1 MDVKFYEIVFPF
13 KTSIDESVKE
23 HTEVYTLNFFDH
35 FESEPVSKTP
45 SSPNEDEEGSH
56 SRDSRVHQP
65 VLSSIIDQLGHNGDH
80 SATLIDEQNTFEGNV
95 GTNQEVNAMND
106 EMHALY
112 ENKTWTMTDL
122 PFDKKPIGSKWVCR
136 IKYKSNGEVE
146 RYKARLVAKG
156 FSQKE
161 DWKVYQMDINDAFL
175 YGDLNEEAPKQ
186 WNHNLSKALLEACF
200 VQSKNDHSLFIKNK
214 GNVSLYLLVYVDDLV
229 INGSDVNEIE
239 KFKSFLNNKF
249 KIKDLGELKP
259 VMTPL
264 PENIHMHDPLKS
276 NFDIAMRVLK
286 HLKLAHGLGVN
297 FSKRKSDCLITAFF
311 DSDEAK
317 CPVTRRSVS
326 AEAKYRSMASTTC
339 EIMWVVK
346 VLNDF
351 GIDNLI
357 PANLYCDNKSEIQI
371 AANLVMHEKTTHF
384 DIDVHLIREK
394 VYPSLIKTIK
404 VDFKEN
410 VADILTKT
418 LGSF

>member
-1 MDVKFYEIVFPF
+1 MSTV
-13 KTSIDESVKE
+13 
-23 HTEVYTLNFFDH
+23 
-35 FESEPVSKTP
+35 
-45 SSPNEDEEGSH
+45 
-56 SRDSRVHQP
+56 RC
-65 VLSSIIDQLGHNGDH
+65 
-80 SATLIDEQNTFEGNV
+80 LINLAV
-95 GTNQEVNAMND
+95 
-106 EMHALY
+106 
-112 ENKTWTMTDL
+112 
-122 PFDKKPIGSKWVCR
+122 
-136 IKYKSNGEVE
+136 
-146 RYKARLVAKG
+146 
-156 FSQKE
+156 QK
-161 DWKVYQMDINDAFL
+161 DWKVYQMDINDVFL
-175 YGDLNEEAPKQ
+175 YGDLNEE
-186 WNHNLSKALLEACF
+186 
-200 VQSKNDHSLFIKNK
+200 SKNDHSLFIKNK

-264 PENIHMHDPLKS
+264 PENIGLSHKESNIDKISLKYNYQKLVGKLIYLNHTRLDISYYVHCLSQHMHDPLKS

-311 DSDEAK
+311 DSDGAK
-317 CPVTRRSVS
+317 CPVTRRSIS